1 MLVIEKPV
9 VPTTTNDKFCVFGDG
24 APAALAT
31 MMMGNVP
38 VGVLALVLTVI
49 VTATGVVEV
58 GWTELEGW
66 KLQVAPTGKPVQF
79 SVTAELNDPRA
90 VT

>member
-1 MLVIEKPV
+1 MLVNEKPV
-9 VPTTTNDKFCVFGDG
+9 VPTTTNDKFCAFGDG
-24 APAALAT
+24 APVAFAAIAI
-31 MMMGNVP
+31 GNVP
-38 VGVLALVLTVI
+38 VVVLALVLTVI

-66 KLQVAPTGKPVQF
+66 KLQVTPAGKPVQE
-79 SVTAELNDPRA
+79 SATAALNDPRP